1 MIRIIIII
9 IIIIII
15 VIIIVIIMI
24 TFFLKIV
31 MIFIHNSVRIF
42 TDVYRTKT
50 NSALRTKMNTNS
62 GELA

>member
-9 IIIIII
+9 IIIII
-15 VIIIVIIMI
+15 VIIVIIMI
-24 TFFLKIV
+24 KFFLKIV

>member
-15 VIIIVIIMI
+15 VIIVIIMI
-24 TFFLKIV
+24 KFFLEIV

-42 TDVYRTKT
+42 TDGYRTKT

>member
-1 MIRIIIII
+1 MIRII

-24 TFFLKIV
+24 TFFFKIV

>member
-9 IIIIII
+9 I
-15 VIIIVIIMI
+15 VIIVIIMI
-24 TFFLKIV
+24 KFFLKIV

>member
-15 VIIIVIIMI
+15 VIIMI
-24 TFFLKIV
+24 KFFLKIV

-62 GELA
+62 GEIA

>member
-9 IIIIII
+9 III
-15 VIIIVIIMI
+15 VIIVIIMI
-24 TFFLKIV
+24 KFFLKIV

-62 GELA
+62 GEIA

>member
-1 MIRIIIII
+1 MIRIIII

-15 VIIIVIIMI
+15 VIIIIVIIMI
-24 TFFLKIV
+24 KCFLKIV

-50 NSALRTKMNTNS
+50 NSALRTKMNTSS